1 MLKLVLQSTNSIK
14 NSIYL
19 LRHTCNQLSNWPLEK
34 SFFFFSFLLRC
45 WIEMRLEFWFLFLAL
60 SATKVNR
67 RRPETM
73 HPTLRRQ
80 PGVRSTSNLR
90 MHEATSSSAGSLRM
104 ASSEAPEMRLGGA
117 TSAGNHRTP
126 SYMKSTT
133 ASSKK
138 FKSQNS
144 NENQG
149 PISGPQRMTGV
160 HHKQNR

>member
-1 MLKLVLQSTNSIK
+1 
-14 NSIYL
+14 
-19 LRHTCNQLSNWPLEK
+19 
-34 SFFFFSFLLRC
+34 
-45 WIEMRLEFWFLFLAL
+45 
-60 SATKVNR
+60 
-67 RRPETM
+67 M

-90 MHEATSSSAGSLRM
+90 MHEATSASAGSMRM

-160 HHKQNR
+160 HHKQNRYFDIFIGS